1 MENTNEKVKDLELQ
15 FDIEK
20 GAMIFAEMNFIRA
33 VTTMVGDIM
42 NDIVRMVTEQE
53 EMDYSQI
60 LEELSK
66 ISGICVAESSK
77 IHQQYE
83 EEILKKYSKGN

>member
-1 MENTNEKVKDLELQ
+1 MENTNKNEKDLELQ

-20 GAMIFAEMNFIRA
+20 GAMIFAEMNFIRM

-42 NDIVRMVTEQE
+42 NDIVRMVTERE

-77 IHQQYE
+77 IYQQYE
-83 EEILKKYSKGN
+83 EEILKKYQKGN